1 MHCRPNQVLPTV
13 MHPTKCC
20 KVNNYSTYEVPHVH
34 PQHTTIVNN
43 QMYQHKHYFP
53 QTQSMV
59 DSVSHQHQAPLWD
72 LDQKEV
78 LALWGRWDQW
88 ADQDRLDREDSDF
101 KQGHTVS
108 LFFILQSS
116 LN

>member
-20 KVNNYSTYEVPHVH
+20 KVDTFSTYEVPHVH

-53 QTQSMV
+53 QSQSMV
-59 DSVSHQHQAPLWD
+59 DSVSHQHFNCGQGPGPGGAPG
-72 LDQKEV
+72 QMGPMGPMGPMGGPGFGPFGP
-78 LALWGRWDQW
+78 GR
-88 ADQDRLDREDSDF
+88 
-101 KQGHTVS
+101 
-108 LFFILQSS
+108 
-116 LN
+116 